1 MPKNINK
8 TKKKQEKFQSDNK
21 FLNLKILNY
30 FNFNSFSTYRKK
42 FIRTTKFKPNQTLF
56 DRT

>member
-8 TKKKQEKFQSDNK
+8 TKKNRTNFDLTTSR

-30 FNFNSFSTYRKK
+30 FNK
-42 FIRTTKFKPNQTLF
+42 I
-56 DRT
+56 